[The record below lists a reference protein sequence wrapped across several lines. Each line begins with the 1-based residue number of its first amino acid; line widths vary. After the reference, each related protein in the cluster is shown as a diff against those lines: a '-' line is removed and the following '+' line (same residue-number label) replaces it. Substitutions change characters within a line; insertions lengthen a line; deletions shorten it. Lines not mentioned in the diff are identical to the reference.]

1 MGAVRELGAAVD
13 RGLAGLDRIDPRLG
27 WGLFVLSC
35 LLLVL
40 GLWLKWH
47 DRGRTPPPG
56 GPRAGL
62 C

>member
-1 MGAVRELGAAVD
+1 M
-13 RGLAGLDRIDPRLG
+13 AGLDRIDPRMG
-27 WGLFVLSC
+27 WVLFGLSC
-35 LLLVL
+35 VLLVF

-56 GPRAGL
+56 GPRAEL